1 MPIHDI
7 NYPTSI
13 CPSESGNCG
22 KEGKK
27 LQKLEYLQNKKSFL
41 DEMKNI
47 FHSFWRTIIWWK
59 NKNLI
64 KGSFTYQLKTNPWR
78 VNQITQITNES
89 IIYTITIQFLP
100 CDMGTSFTRTH
111 WGLAVLTVN
120 YLSMNSLKKMVPS
133 QLVKKMSKV
142 QSLKFI
148 NSNLQQKKIATPWH
162 ILKIVLDGAMAY
174 FMERWPSG

>member
-1 MPIHDI
+1 MSYSKCTSANLCMPIHDII

-120 YLSMNSLKKMVPS
+120 YLSMNSLKNGSFTVG
-133 QLVKKMSKV
+133 KKNV
-142 QSLKFI
+142 QSSVIKINKFK
-148 NSNLQQKKIATPWH
+148 SPTKKR
-162 ILKIVLDGAMAY
+162 LLLLDI
-174 FMERWPSG
+174 F